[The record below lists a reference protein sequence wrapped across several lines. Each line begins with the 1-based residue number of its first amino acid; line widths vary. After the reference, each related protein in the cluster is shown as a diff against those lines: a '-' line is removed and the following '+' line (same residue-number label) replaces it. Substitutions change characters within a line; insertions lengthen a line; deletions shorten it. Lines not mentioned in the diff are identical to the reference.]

1 MWAPLSWNEV
11 IKMRK
16 TTSKMV
22 KAILVEI
29 KFGLFSP
36 NVLISI
42 EMMIFLLKK
51 TLWTELMASQSVK

>member
-22 KAILVEI
+22 KVILVEI
-29 KFGLFSP
+29 KFGQFSP

-51 TLWTELMASQSVK
+51 TLWTEMMASQSVK